1 MSATLRSDSRGV
13 ILSCPACGTANRIGY
28 AKLGTQGRCGT
39 CKADLP
45 PPSAPVEIPTAE
57 AFAALVGQSPLPVL
71 VDFWADWCGPCRM
84 MAPEFAKA
92 AQHGAGGLVM
102 AKVNTE
108 HLSQVA
114 GSLGIQ
120 GIPAFI
126 LFKNGREAARTAGF
140 QPAAQLLQWA
150 GGVV

>member
-1 MSATLRSDSRGV
+1 MKTSLRSDDRGV
-13 ILSCPACGTANRIGY
+13 ILSCPACGTTNRVAY
-28 AKLGTQGRCGT
+28 SRLGDQGRCGT

-45 PPSAPVEIPTAE
+45 PPSSPVEIA
-57 AFAALVGQSPLPVL
+57 AQQSFANLVAQSSLPVI
-71 VDFWADWCGPCRM
+71 VDFWADWCGPCQM

-92 AQHGAGGLVM
+92 AAQAAGQMIL

-108 HLSQVA
+108 QLPQVSA
-114 GSLGIQ
+114 TLRIQ

-140 QPAAQLLQWA
+140 QPAAQLLRWA
-150 GGVV
+150 GSV